1 MVKFILILIAYI
13 LGAIPFSVILGK
25 KFKGIDVRTVGSKNP
40 GGTNSLRFL
49 GKTVGF
55 IIIFLD
61 IIKGGLIV
69 FLVHQGVFDQYG
81 ELFHPLV
88 YGLASGIGHVFSVFI
103 KFRGGKMVATSVG
116 MVLAYN
122 PLVAGVMLIVFLTT
136 LKLGKYVS
144 MASTV
149 TALSLPIIGLI
160 ISDYQMA
167 LYGAIG
173 ALLVVYRHQENY
185 RKIRNG
191 TETKISWM

>member
-1 MVKFILILIAYI
+1 MEKYILILIAYI

-25 KFKGIDVRTVGSKNP
+25 AIKGIDVRTVGSKNP

-55 IIIFLD
+55 SIVFLD

-81 ELFHPLV
+81 EMFHPLV

-103 KFRGGKMVATSVG
+103 KFKGGKMVATSVG

-122 PLVAGVMLIVFLTT
+122 PIVAGIMLIVFLAT
-136 LKLGKYVS
+136 LKISKYVS
-144 MASTV
+144 LGSTV
-149 TALSLPIIGLI
+149 TAISLPLIGLFI
-160 ISDYQMA
+160 QDYNIV
-167 LYGAIG
+167 LYGSIG
-173 ALLVVYRHQENY
+173 ALIVIYRHQENY
-185 RKIRNG
+185 RKIKQG
-191 TETKISWM
+191 IESKISWM